1 MKAIVIGALIAL
13 TVTAANAAEQD
24 TNSANYMLPG
34 CRISAGLV
42 AFTAANAYIAGL
54 CLGSVL
60 GIADMLSFPPSCSIC
75 IKIPEGVTQGQ
86 IVMVVLK
93 YIEAQPQSMQERFTR
108 LAAQALLRTWLKVEE
123 PRPLAYQR
131 TKIFQRRKFP

>member
-1 MKAIVIGALIAL
+1 MKAIVGALIAL
-13 TVTAANAAEQD
+13 TVTAASATEQD

-34 CRISAGLV
+34 CRVSAGLV

-60 GIADMLSFPPSCSIC
+60 GIADMLSLPPSCPMC

-86 IVMVVLK
+86 AVMVVLK
-93 YIEAQPQSMQERFTR
+93 YIEAQPQNMQERFTR

-123 PRPLAYQR
+123 PRAKAYQR
-131 TKIFQRRKFP
+131 TTVLQRRKFP